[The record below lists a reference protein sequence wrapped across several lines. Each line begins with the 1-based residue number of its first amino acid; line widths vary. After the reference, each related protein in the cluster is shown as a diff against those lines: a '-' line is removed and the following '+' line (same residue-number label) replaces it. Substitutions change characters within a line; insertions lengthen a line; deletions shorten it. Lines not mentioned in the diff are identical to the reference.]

1 MIENETTE
9 TRRGALSPFFCQ
21 NQLSEY
27 MDGLLPASRAD
38 EVKKTLDQDRDCA
51 RFQKDLQAA
60 IHIARSIPPRPLS
73 HDLAL
78 QIVEASEAGR
88 RRFGSRVVISRLVL
102 IFALPVLIFGTA
114 ATTFPSL
121 FPFLQQWSMGS
132 SDEDFVRYFPLL
144 QGANDLIEEQS
155 NWLRLREPF
164 KVSVWEEGG
173 LSPEEFE
180 KSFQTRSPVSE
191 VEEEE
196 VP

>member
-1 MIENETTE
+1 MTE
-9 TRRGALSPFFCQ
+9 SESTDSKRAGLSPFFCQ

-27 MDGLLPASRAD
+27 MDGLLPTSRAD
-38 EVKKTLDQDRDCA
+38 EVKKTLDSDRECA
-51 RFQKDLQAA
+51 RYHKDLQAA
-60 IHIARSIPPRPLS
+60 IHIARSIAPRPLS

-88 RRFGSRVVISRLVL
+88 RRFGSRVFISRVVM
-102 IFALPVLIFGTA
+102 ALAVPLLLFGTA
-114 ATTFPSL
+114 VTTFPSL
-121 FPFLQQWSMGS
+121 FPFVQEWSTGADS
-132 SDEDFVRYFPLL
+132 ESLVRYFPLL
-144 QGANDLIEEQS
+144 QGAGDLIEEQA
-155 NWLRLREPF
+155 NWLQLREPF

-191 VEEEE
+191 TGDEE

>member
-1 MIENETTE
+1 MTE
-9 TRRGALSPFFCQ
+9 TQSTDSKKNSLSPFFCQ

-51 RFQKDLQAA
+51 RYHKDLQAA
-60 IHIARSIPPRPLS
+60 IQIARTIGPRPLS

-78 QIVEASEAGR
+78 QIVEASEAGK
-88 RRFGSRVVISRLVL
+88 RRFGSRVFVSRMVL
-102 IFALPVLIFGTA
+102 IVAVPLLLFATA
-114 ATTFPSL
+114 VTTFPSL
-121 FPFLQQWSMGS
+121 FPFVQQWSTSAGN
-132 SDEDFVRYFPLL
+132 DDLTRYFPLL
-144 QGANDLIEEQS
+144 QGANDLIEEQA
-155 NWLRLREPF
+155 NWLQLREPF

-191 VEEEE
+191 AAEEE